1 MKEFLP
7 KYRES
12 PEFQRLLRYLRDEH
26 RPTDP
31 PRYNPDEDEI
41 KQWHG
46 IRHAMA
52 LQDGFDLLYSLLSG
66 DKE

>member
-12 PEFQRLLRYLRDEH
+12 PEFQALMRHLRATY
-26 RPTDP
+26 RPIDP
-31 PRYNPDEDEI
+31 PRYNPDGDEMQ
-41 KQWHG
+41 QWQS

-52 LQDGFDLLYSLLSG
+52 LQDGFDLLYSILTG
-66 DKE
+66 DQE